1 MKYICFF
8 LCLLVISGSTM
19 AQAKAKAM
27 DLGNIVSDPNSV
39 SGDLGTTFGLAPVN
53 TSAAVI
59 EIRLYSNAGFPG
71 AQCVVLQYDKAWKA
85 TKYKL
90 NAKDSVIR
98 TVLKPAADM
107 ETIARSVIAMNVFAL
122 PTQKALNAANYKLD
136 PVTNELKL
144 SAMTVS
150 DAPCYIVQF
159 KAGNNSR
166 EYTYCDPRAYA
177 SFYKGQRE
185 YADFVNIL
193 KAFAKLE
200 VK

>member
-1 MKYICFF
+1 MKHICFF
-8 LCLLVISGSTM
+8 LCLLVVSGSSM
-19 AQAKAKAM
+19 AQSKAKTI

-39 SGDLGTTFGLAPVN
+39 SGDLGAKFGLAPVN
-53 TSAAVI
+53 SSAAVI
-59 EIRLYSNAGFPG
+59 EVRLYSNAGFPG

-98 TVLKPAADM
+98 TVLKPAAGI
-107 ETIARSVIAMNVFAL
+107 ETIARSVINLNIFSL

-136 PVTNELKL
+136 PATNELKL

-150 DAPCYIVQF
+150 DGPCYIVQF

-166 EYTYCDPRAYA
+166 EYSYCDPRAYA
-177 SFYKGQRE
+177 AFYKGQRE
-185 YADFVNIL
+185 YVEFVNIL